1 MIKLLA
7 IDMDGTCLDQRS
19 RMTDRTLDVLRK
31 AAKAGIT
38 VVPCT
43 GRNLGCIPHR
53 LAAGVLRESKTED
66 DEKNKDLFR
75 YVITSNGAMVTDVK
89 EKKTLF
95 RALIKKEDALSILSD
110 YRKEKFG
117 IAAHVRHRYF
127 AQGKLFT
134 SAGRIVY
141 GKDAAAVCCVR
152 NMEEILS
159 KSDCDVEEL
168 QFYFPTSKEKEK
180 LKEILSVYPQV
191 KAAYTGIYAE
201 IFSKDASKGNGLK
214 ALSAH
219 LGIEKEEIA
228 CIGDGENDS
237 FMFEESGLKI
247 AMGNAEEMLKQ
258 RADYVTSS
266 NRHDGAAEAIEKYI
280 L

>member
-1 MIKLLA
+1 
-7 IDMDGTCLDQRS
+7 
-19 RMTDRTLDVLRK
+19 MTR
-31 AAKAGIT
+31 
-38 VVPCT
+38 
-43 GRNLGCIPHR
+43 
-53 LAAGVLRESKTED
+53 
-66 DEKNKDLFR
+66 KNKDLLFR
-75 YVITSNGAMVTDVK
+75 YDHQRSYGDRCK
-89 EKKTLF
+89 
-95 RALIKKEDALSILSD
+95 RKEDIVQGSD
-110 YRKEKFG
+110 KKRRCAFDPFRLPKEKFG

-201 IFSKDASKGNGLK
+201 IFSKDASKGNGVK

>member
-1 MIKLLA
+1 MFRSEKPY
-7 IDMDGTCLDQRS
+7 DGQNAGCTAKSCES
-19 RMTDRTLDVLRK
+19 RDY
-31 AAKAGIT
+31 
-38 VVPCT
+38 
-43 GRNLGCIPHR
+43 GCSVY
-53 LAAGVLRESKTED
+53 GT
-66 DEKNKDLFR
+66 
-75 YVITSNGAMVTDVK
+75 
-89 EKKTLF
+89 TLF

-110 YRKEKFG
+110 CRKEKFG

>member
-1 MIKLLA
+1 M
-7 IDMDGTCLDQRS
+7 
-19 RMTDRTLDVLRK
+19 
-31 AAKAGIT
+31 
-38 VVPCT
+38 
-43 GRNLGCIPHR
+43 
-53 LAAGVLRESKTED
+53 
-66 DEKNKDLFR
+66 
-75 YVITSNGAMVTDVK
+75 
-89 EKKTLF
+89 
-95 RALIKKEDALSILSD
+95 
-110 YRKEKFG
+110 
-117 IAAHVRHRYF
+117 
-127 AQGKLFT
+127 
-134 SAGRIVY
+134 
-141 GKDAAAVCCVR
+141 
-152 NMEEILS
+152 
-159 KSDCDVEEL
+159 
-168 QFYFPTSKEKEK
+168 
-180 LKEILSVYPQV
+180 YPQV

-228 CIGDGENDS
+228 CIGDGQNDS

>member
-1 MIKLLA
+1 MPRNERFSLPIPRILH
-7 IDMDGTCLDQRS
+7 DRS
-19 RMTDRTLDVLRK
+19 LRLFSVRI
-31 AAKAGIT
+31 A
-38 VVPCT
+38 
-43 GRNLGCIPHR
+43 
-53 LAAGVLRESKTED
+53 
-66 DEKNKDLFR
+66 DLFR
-75 YVITSNGAMVTDVK
+75 NY
-89 EKKTLF
+89 L
-95 RALIKKEDALSILSD
+95 
-110 YRKEKFG
+110 
-117 IAAHVRHRYF
+117 
-127 AQGKLFT
+127 
-134 SAGRIVY
+134 
-141 GKDAAAVCCVR
+141 
-152 NMEEILS
+152 
-159 KSDCDVEEL
+159 
-168 QFYFPTSKEKEK
+168 
-180 LKEILSVYPQV
+180 YPQV